1 MSFTVSDVAQQSNV
15 VSPAFL
21 RQMCGC
27 GKCTIIGWRTGDS
40 CQLVRYSEYPKLLVI
55 DPKNSS
61 ASLFK
66 QSYDQHATLCQ
77 ATSGIIE
84 QFEVVVGD
92 IWGQLF
98 ESVENHKVDIA
109 KITCLLC
116 IWLGIKLPMLLD
128 LYSLQNLFHSLHV
141 SWYNIRPLHLLVTR
155 VLVKESPTLLADWKS
170 YLTRF
175 QEYCSARNL
184 KDYSDIFFRV
194 ENHNIFLLEVDE
206 HYHKFTLS
214 DIEALCNSL
223 SIALGCP
230 SVCLHLVTVRG
241 GSLIIYLYYS
251 YSDYLSVFQ
260 SLTKEQLKMI
270 SQIKAY
276 RILSLTDLHN
286 QFRYDNLQRYAK
298 VMFIN
303 TCKSIVLTNCNCR
316 LHPKEMSAHQVLSLR
331 F

>member
-1 MSFTVSDVAQQSNV
+1 MSCNWSFIHAVSEGLSDDVP
-15 VSPAFL
+15 SPAFL
-21 RQMCGC
+21 PQMCGC
-27 GKCTIIGWRTGDS
+27 GKCTVIGWRTGNA
-40 CQLVRYSEYPKLLVI
+40 CRNFLVSDFPKLLVI

-109 KITCLLC
+109 KITRLLC

-128 LYSLQNLFHSLHV
+128 LDSLQNLFHSLRV

-155 VLVKESPTLLADWKS
+155 VLASKSPILLADWNS

-175 QEYCSARNL
+175 KEYCSARNL

-194 ENHNIFLLEVDE
+194 EDHNIFLLEVDE

-223 SIALGCP
+223 SIALSCS
-230 SVCLHLVTVRG
+230 SVCLHLVTVRR

-260 SLTKEQLKMI
+260 SLTTEQLKLI

-286 QFRYDNLQRYAK
+286 QFRYDNIQSYAE
-298 VMFIN
+298 VSFN
-303 TCKSIVLTNCNCR
+303 NYVHVS
-316 LHPKEMSAHQVLSLR
+316 SFS
-331 F
+331 